1 MGSSDKTSLNVFQR
15 LIRQFDAIHPYNAAQ
30 VMRLRGQADLIVMDR
45 AWVETLSDLGV
56 GPIRVVAKRFEQSG
70 PVDALPDVKVLDP
83 LTGDLAEQL
92 TRGLNR
98 PFNPNGLDPFRPFVL
113 REDQDS
119 YWAGV
124 IYQHRVADSVSIRLL
139 LREWFL
145 RIFDPQNARHAPLK
159 IAQRGYWSRFG
170 PGHARWSVGGA
181 LLDTMRWSARMRFAR
196 RIEQREGFTGTDT
209 HFSLHHLPDGLV
221 TELAAVARANDVKI
235 NDLFL
240 TAMAQTC
247 DRHIAARP
255 TKKRFNLA
263 LGTIVDLRAGSNAV
277 ADDEFGIF
285 LGFTSVL
292 CKRHELSDWRAL
304 ARSIA
309 FQNRRAKKLASAE
322 SSQFRLAATVLAGRV
337 FSRQALL
344 NWYRKRAP
352 LCAGISN
359 VNLNRTWVSKYHP
372 DPMME
377 YVRVSPV
384 GPMMPVVFT
393 PSTLGDKLHF
403 GLTCKTAIISPQT
416 AKVVADDFKQN
427 LIIIAHDLTQPGA
440 SANSLGT

>member
-1 MGSSDKTSLNVFQR
+1 MGSPDANSLNVFQR

-30 VMRLRGQADLIVMDR
+30 VMRLRGQADQVVVDR
-45 AWVETLSDLGV
+45 AWVETLSDLGI

-70 PVDALPDVKVLDP
+70 PTETLPDVKVLDP

-113 REDQDS
+113 KEDQDS

-124 IYQHRVADSVSIRLL
+124 VYQHRVADSVSIRML

-145 RIFDPQNARHAPLK
+145 RMFDPQRARRVPLR
-159 IAQRGYWSRFG
+159 IAKRGYWNRFG
-170 PGHARWSVGGA
+170 PGHAPWSVGGA
-181 LLDTMRWSARMRFAR
+181 VLDTMRWSARMKSAR
-196 RIEQREGFTGTDT
+196 RIEQRDGFTGTDT

-221 TELAAVARANDVKI
+221 TELFAVARANDVKI

-240 TAMAQTC
+240 TAMARTC

-255 TKKRFNLA
+255 TKKRYNLA
-263 LGTIVDLRAGSNAV
+263 LGTIVDLRAGSREV

-292 CKRHELSDWRAL
+292 CKRHHLNDWRAL

-309 FQNRRAKKLASAE
+309 FQNRRSKKLASAE
-322 SSQFRLAATVLAGRV
+322 SSQFRLAVTVLAGRV
-337 FSRQALL
+337 FSRESLL

-352 LCAGISN
+352 LCSGISN
-359 VNLNRTWVSKYHP
+359 VNLNRTWLSKYCP
-372 DPMME
+372 DPVME

-393 PSTLGDKLHF
+393 PSTLGEKLHF
-403 GLTCKTAIISPQT
+403 GLTCKTAIVSTQLARTI
-416 AKVVADDFKQN
+416 ANDFSQN
-427 LIIIAHDLTQPGA
+427 LIEIARAT
-440 SANSLGT
+440 